1 MVYYGERIRSN
12 PIIISGDKE
21 PKFLHRIPPSKKL
34 FNESWLQELIFSYPR
49 ILPVGEIESIFNPL
63 ISIGREIP
71 TEVGSIDNLFI
82 SPQGYLTIVETKLW
96 RNPEARREVVGQII
110 DYAKEVS
117 KWSYEDLNQKVKNY
131 SKASINKDLGIVDL
145 IKKSCDLDEEQEIEL
160 IDAITKNIKQGHFL
174 LLIVGDGIRE
184 SVEDMAEYLSQYP
197 QLHFTLA
204 LVELKIYEMGKDRL
218 VIPQLVVRTQEVTRA
233 IIRVEGQNIENLFID
248 MDLNTEENEDR
259 KRRYTLSE
267 EKFFEELRENVSEEA
282 ISFAKKLMEGARE
295 LGCEIVWRQSSFVI
309 RYPDPLGSSQLLTL
323 LVINRYAEVYTGWL
337 IGQLQKI
344 HLPIEVGVE
353 FHNQIDELLND
364 YEIKPDYYS
373 LEKIK
378 GEYDNIIK
386 AIEQF
391 IEGIEAVD

>member
-1 MVYYGERIRSN
+1 M
-12 PIIISGDKE
+12 
-21 PKFLHRIPPSKKL
+21 
-34 FNESWLQELIFSYPR
+34 W
-49 ILPVGEIESIFNPL
+49 
-63 ISIGREIP
+63 
-71 TEVGSIDNLFI
+71 
-82 SPQGYLTIVETKLW
+82 
-96 RNPEARREVVGQII
+96 
-110 DYAKEVS
+110 
-117 KWSYEDLNQKVKNY
+117 YE
-131 SKASINKDLGIVDL
+131 ASINKDLGIVDL